1 MTINFKVRNM
11 TIEAVPY
18 FDSIRQGSEDFLR
31 VAFEFDETWDEFK
44 TKYIYFASEGYAE
57 FFELNGN
64 EHDVPKYYAAQ
75 EYFAIQLSGHNG
87 TAKIPTNKIVVTLD
101 PSGEIWT
108 SEPPE
113 SMAEGIQQLID
124 TAEAAKSKADE
135 ASNQIKDIV
144 DGKTCFKSICAD
156 VIKIGTEATI
166 NCEKREGNFATIRVA
181 DQSGDGGAIIRG
193 IAAPIVSND
202 AATKNYVD
210 KTVENAKVKT
220 DATLSK
226 EGIAADAKAVGEKL
240 RELEDKSTKI
250 PIITDTSGMKDGDM
264 AVLVSED
271 GDNVPEPDYGN
282 IPGGGVPDGD
292 YVTDE
297 EMKAYVEDAVGK
309 LDIPTVPEWA
319 KAKEKPVYTATE
331 IGCQAVVDGEQCD
344 NVDDAL
350 QALANRSVGGGGSSD
365 EWEFIGEFNSGAK
378 DLDTWIVDK
387 YADGTP
393 ISLKHMYFEYDF
405 KASEST
411 TANTKVLLGNPASAN
426 PFYTNCAY
434 ASKDMITTSGKKSE
448 TGAGHY
454 VTYVPCGDEHFYT
467 VCLIQ
472 SSNYTPTWNIGRS
485 SEGLSALRQ
494 CVGGIAFRSANASTG
509 LIGANSTVKI
519 WGVKL

>member
-297 EMKAYVEDAVGK
+297 EMQRYVANAIPKALPNPNALTFTGAVEGSYDGSKAVTVNIPQGGNTPMKLIYTNTVEQTSGIIDTVEGLKDYIHIYYEILVINTDAKSRQLFFWLGDVLCIQYQAMSFNNASYCAYSANGELIK
-309 LDIPTVPEWA
+309 LGENYDTIRGWVSNPSVNVQPTGNNNFVNNH
-319 KAKEKPVYTATE
+319 
-331 IGCQAVVDGEQCD
+331 IGISRQFSLTGVEMTNNIKLNITQNNI
-344 NVDDAL
+344 NVD
-350 QALANRSVGGGGSSD
+350 
-365 EWEFIGEFNSGAK
+365 K
-378 DLDTWIVDK
+378 
-387 YADGTP
+387 
-393 ISLKHMYFEYDF
+393 
-405 KASEST
+405 
-411 TANTKVLLGNPASAN
+411 
-426 PFYTNCAY
+426 
-434 ASKDMITTSGKKSE
+434 IT
-448 TGAGHY
+448 
-454 VTYVPCGDEHFYT
+454 
-467 VCLIQ
+467 
-472 SSNYTPTWNIGRS
+472 
-485 SEGLSALRQ
+485 LR
-494 CVGGIAFRSANASTG
+494 
-509 LIGANSTVKI
+509 I
-519 WGVKL
+519 WGC